1 MWTIVVRTII
11 KKKKKRCTDTTEVAE
26 QEQINLSLVH
36 FPSVAGQTGGVT
48 ADDDGLDADCVMLGT
63 EKTGM
68 RGRGTAGDYVSCLL
82 F

>member
-1 MWTIVVRTII
+1 MA
-11 KKKKKRCTDTTEVAE
+11 D
-26 QEQINLSLVH
+26 QEQINLNMVH

-48 ADDDGLDADCVMLGT
+48 ADDDDDGLDADCVMLGT

-68 RGRGTAGDYVSCLL
+68 RGRGTAGDYVSCFL